1 MNDEVLDT
9 QEQPEATS
17 PVEVISVEELLDH
30 LAAVAEEEAAEETT
44 EEVEETPPEPLEVA
58 GTEETL
64 QILQEIRQEVTA
76 HPLLTTPF
84 EDYTV
89 TEGLLLLLLLA
100 VFLSWCGK
108 MIRSGFSWLW

>member
-9 QEQPEATS
+9 QEQPEATA
-17 PVEVISVEELLDH
+17 PVEVISVEDLLDH
-30 LAAVAEEEAAEETT
+30 LAAAQEATTEEAAEEV
-44 EEVEETPPEPLEVA
+44 EEVPPEPLEVA
-58 GTEETL
+58 GTEETQ

>member
-1 MNDEVLDT
+1 MNDEVLDA
-9 QEQPEATS
+9 QEQPEVTS
-17 PVEVISVEELLDH
+17 PVEVISVEDLLDH
-30 LAAVAEEEAAEETT
+30 LAAAQEEAAEETP

-76 HPLLTTPF
+76 HPMLTTPF

-89 TEGLLLLLLLA
+89 TEGLLLLLFLA